1 MEKLITKKYYKDV
14 FNNLYSSTDFINY
27 KVRKHDTNKI
37 INKTLEQLINE
48 SDYKLNLIEI
58 TVDEWFQLVLTH
70 Y

>member
-27 KVRKHDTNKI
+27 KVRKHDKNKV